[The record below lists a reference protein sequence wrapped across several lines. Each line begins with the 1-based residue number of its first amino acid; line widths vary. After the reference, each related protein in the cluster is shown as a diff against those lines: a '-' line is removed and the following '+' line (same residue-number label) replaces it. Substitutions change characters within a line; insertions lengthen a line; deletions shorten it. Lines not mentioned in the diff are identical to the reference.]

1 VQIACIALAG
11 TVGAM
16 GTLGH
21 RRAGAL
27 ELFGAAGHLLV
38 ASAPLIVAA
47 IAGVVVH
54 ALWMLLW
61 ASVLLA
67 LSRKHRGLRLSLEV
81 AAVAAIAFAV
91 SLVLPAVVVGPVAT
105 LAVGER
111 ALVHLVLGVSLYL
124 GMRLAF
130 RG

>member
-1 VQIACIALAG
+1 VQVACIALAG

-21 RRAGAL
+21 RRGGAL

-38 ASAPLIVAA
+38 ARAPLILAT
-47 IAGVVVH
+47 IAGIVIH
-54 ALWMLLW
+54 SLWMLLW

-67 LSRKHRGLRLSLEV
+67 LSRNHRGLRSSLEV
-81 AAVAAIAFAV
+81 AAVAVLAFAA
-91 SLVLPAVVVGPVAT
+91 SLVLPAALVGPVAT
-105 LAVGER
+105 LTPGER
-111 ALVHLVLGVSLYL
+111 ALVHLVLGVSLVI